1 MHSLT
6 DKNWKADVG
15 THENVLIV
23 EDEEEWRGVYERAVG
38 ALGGSKTVSVATDL
52 TSAEKL
58 IEAAKFAVAFVDIG
72 LDVADDHNV
81 DGLRVMEKIRAVGDE
96 TSIVVVTGRSGQDV
110 LLIARNAFK
119 DYKAFD
125 TVGKGTATPKD
136 IRKLLEG
143 ALDAYRKAVTPG
155 RMDARDALSGDVAPN
170 VWDDRAMRAIG
181 FGGTVGEFYSFLSQ
195 LLGDYL
201 PLVPARG
208 RERTI
213 VDQGRRLVYGG
224 YWSRG
229 IAAAIAVCVGAS
241 DRFDAAV
248 KAALETFGADITM
261 HSIRELEG
269 PGVKGGVFMMRG
281 QGRDTFADR

>member
-1 MHSLT
+1 
-6 DKNWKADVG
+6 VG

-23 EDEEEWRGVYERAVG
+23 EDEKEWRGVYERAVS
-38 ALGGSKTVSVATDL
+38 ALEGSQTVSVATDL
-52 TSAEKL
+52 SSAERL
-58 IEAAKFAVAFVDIG
+58 IEAAKFAFAFVDIG
-72 LDVADDHNV
+72 LDVGDDHNV
-81 DGLRVMEKIRAVGDE
+81 DGLRVLEKIRAVGDE

-110 LLIARNAFK
+110 LSITRDAIM
-119 DYKAFD
+119 DYKAYYA
-125 TVGKGTATPKD
+125 VEKSSVTPV
-136 IRKLLEG
+136 KLRELLQGGLE
-143 ALDAYRKAVTPG
+143 AFRKAAAQG
-155 RMDARDALSGDVAPN
+155 RMDARDALSGDVDPN

-181 FGGTVGEFYSFLSQ
+181 FTGSAGEFYGFLSK

-201 PLVPARG
+201 PLVPGRA

-213 VDQGRRLVYGG
+213 VDQERGLVYGG

-241 DRFDAAV
+241 DQFDAAV
-248 KAALETFGADITM
+248 KAALEMFGADVTA

-269 PGVKGGVFMMRG
+269 HGVKGGVFMMEG

>member
-1 MHSLT
+1 M
-6 DKNWKADVG
+6 G

-38 ALGGSKTVSVATDL
+38 AQGGSQTVSIATDL
-52 TSAEKL
+52 ASAERL

-96 TSIVVVTGRSGQDV
+96 TSIVVVTGRSGQDA
-110 LLIARNAFK
+110 LLIARDALK
-119 DYKAFD
+119 KYDAFD
-125 TVGKGTATPKD
+125 TVGKSTVTPPD

-143 ALDAYRKAVTPG
+143 GLEAYRNAVAPG
-155 RMDARDALSGDVAPN
+155 RMDARDALSGDVHPN

-181 FGGTVGEFYSFLSQ
+181 FGGSAGEFYSFLSH

-201 PLVPARG
+201 PLIPMRG

-213 VDQGRRLVYGG
+213 VDQERKLLYGG
-224 YWSRG
+224 YWSRA
-229 IAAAIAVCVGAS
+229 IAAAIAICVGAS

-248 KAALETFGADITM
+248 KAALEMSGNDITA

-269 PGVKGGVFMMRG
+269 PGVKGGVFMMEG
-281 QGRDTFADR
+281 QGRDIFADS